1 VRINVSVKSV
11 STVSTVLSLFALLFG
26 ATIACGPL
34 ISPFDHTAYEYAI
47 SLKVES
53 LALMDKAAEPYVNHE
68 REVKDLML
76 QVEKAYEYRKRTTQV
91 RNYSETMGDTER
103 SRQELVGRVYEIL
116 ARKNQVSNVF
126 IKEAKGLVADAFD
139 MISGLE
145 SKKLKLS
152 DIK

>member
-1 VRINVSVKSV
+1 VRINVSVKS
-11 STVSTVLSLFALLFG
+11 VSTVLSLFALLFG

-76 QVEKAYEYRKRTTQV
+76 QVEKAYEYAK
-91 RNYSETMGDTER
+91 
-103 SRQELVGRVYEIL
+103 GRPKNEITAKQWEIL
-116 ARKNQVSNVF
+116 KDPDRNLLGGFMKYWREKNQVSNVF

>member
-76 QVEKAYEYRKRTTQV
+76 QVEKAYEYAK
-91 RNYSETMGDTER
+91 
-103 SRQELVGRVYEIL
+103 GRPKNEITAKQWEIL
-116 ARKNQVSNVF
+116 KDPDRNLLGGFMKYWREKSQVSNVF